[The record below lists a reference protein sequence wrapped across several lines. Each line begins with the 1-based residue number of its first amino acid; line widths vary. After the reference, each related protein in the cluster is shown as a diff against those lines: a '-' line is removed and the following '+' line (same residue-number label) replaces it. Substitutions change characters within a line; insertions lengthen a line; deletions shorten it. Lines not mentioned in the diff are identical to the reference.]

1 MYIHPF
7 FPPSLPTY
15 RLTHPILL
23 LPSPHSYQ
31 SIVEMLTG
39 LTSTDSATWPDALHK
54 VRQRQKELKMVDSAL
69 VFHIKDVYRER
80 LKGLIR
86 QAADVSVP
94 MEAALMR
101 GETVTDKDAKEAKLR
116 NVIGAAMLLMRLM
129 RQFLEVSR

>member
-1 MYIHPF
+1 
-7 FPPSLPTY
+7 
-15 RLTHPILL
+15 
-23 LPSPHSYQ
+23 
-31 SIVEMLTG
+31 MLTG
-39 LTSTDSATWPDALHK
+39 LTSTDPSTWPDALHK

-101 GETVTDKDAKEAKLR
+101 GETVADTDAKEAKLR

-129 RQFLEVSR
+129 RQFLEVCIYICGEWTEGAWNLMFLCLINRSITSRK